1 MCRGREH
8 CGPRRHLRGDPD
20 PDTGQVTLYDDRS
33 GNRLPSG
40 LADGD
45 EVVAL
50 SPAARLTIAYV
61 VRPAGSTAGTTSKQR
76 TCDLATDECMV
87 AADLPNRGETPVLAR

>member
-1 MCRGREH
+1 MATR
-8 CGPRRHLRGDPD
+8 D

-61 VRPAGSTAGTTSKQR
+61 VRPAGATAEDDLELR
-76 TCDLATDECMV
+76 TCDLATDECVV
-87 AADLPNRGETPVLAR
+87 AAALPNRGETPVLAR